1 MMNVNRPRRVG
12 IALALA
18 LAPVA
23 SPVSA
28 THFRYMTTDWSRGA
42 STSVR
47 FLLPHL
53 PDAVDPLGP
62 QYLGIA
68 GILDGAPTT
77 FQAVTLLTSG
87 GVAFTDVTGT
97 TFAIAGPAVFTG
109 PATDP
114 VFAPLRGSLGSG
126 TPTGR
131 FAVAEVPEPSSWAL
145 LLIGFGLMGVALR
158 NRKAVGA

>member
-1 MMNVNRPRRVG
+1 MNIKGAHRLG

-18 LAPVA
+18 LVA

-28 THFRYMTTDWSRGA
+28 THFRYMTYNWRLGA
-42 STSVR
+42 AVSVQ

-62 QYLGIA
+62 QYLGIL
-68 GILDGAPTT
+68 GTLNGAPAT
-77 FQAVTLLTSG
+77 FEAVTLLTAG

-97 TFAIAGPAVFTG
+97 TFAIAGPAAFTG